1 MAIGAD
7 KFKILRPF
15 PVSDVSLVSSTVS
28 ATDVR
33 AVAGSYNPATTY
45 AAGDTVQ
52 VDSPTFTFTAS
63 GSLLTATAHGWSAG
77 SIVAVSSTTTLPP
90 PLVATTVYYLV
101 EVATNTFKLSA
112 TKNGAPIITTGAG
125 AGTHTV
131 TVSSHSVYESLVGSN
146 TGNTPHK
153 SPTQWLDLGAT
164 NRWKPFDQSV
174 TSQVEQI
181 TSVQYVL
188 QTKGRVD
195 GIALIN
201 VDGVSVTI
209 TAKES
214 GGGAVLYGPVTYS
227 LLSSLPA
234 TSYWS
239 WFFDPIE
246 YKSSFIDTDLPP
258 YKDLELTI
266 VITAATGGTVRCG
279 AIIAGLSKVLGTTLV
294 GASTGIT
301 DYSVKSVDD
310 FGNYTI
316 TERTFRKDGNFQ
328 IMVDRAASDGVQDTL
343 ETYRATPVVYIGS
356 SDYTATIIYGFYRD
370 FTVNIAYD
378 TYSVC
383 SIQVEG
389 LT

>member
-1 MAIGAD
+1 MAAD

-15 PVSDVSLVSSTVS
+15 TVSDVSLVSSTVS

-33 AVAGSYNPATTY
+33 AAAGSYNAATTY
-45 AAGDTVQ
+45 AAGNVIQ

-77 SIVAVSSTTTLPP
+77 AIVQLSTTTTLPP
-90 PLVATTVYYLV
+90 PFVVSTVYYLV
-101 EVATNTFKLSA
+101 EVATNTFKLSL
-112 TKNGAPIITTGAG
+112 TKNGTPIVTTGAG
-125 AGTHTV
+125 VGTHTA
-131 TVSSHSVYESLVGSN
+131 TVSSHKVYESLVGSN

-181 TSVQYVL
+181 NSIQYVI
-188 QTKGRVD
+188 QTTGRVD
-195 GIALIN
+195 GLALIS
-201 VDGVSVTI
+201 VDGVSVTV

-214 GGGAVLYGPVTYS
+214 GGGATVYGPTTYS
-227 LLSSLPA
+227 LLSPLPA

-246 YKSSFIDTDLPP
+246 YKTSFIDIDFPP

-266 VITAATGGTVRCG
+266 LVTAATGGTARIG
-279 AIIAGLSKVLGTTLV
+279 ALVVGLSKVLGTTVV

-301 DYSVKSVDD
+301 DYSVKTVDD
-310 FGNYTI
+310 FGNYTV
-316 TERTFRKDGNFQ
+316 TERAFRKEGNFQ
-328 IMVDRAASDGVQDTL
+328 IMVDRVASDGVQDTL
-343 ETYRATPVVYIGS
+343 EKYRATPVVYIGS